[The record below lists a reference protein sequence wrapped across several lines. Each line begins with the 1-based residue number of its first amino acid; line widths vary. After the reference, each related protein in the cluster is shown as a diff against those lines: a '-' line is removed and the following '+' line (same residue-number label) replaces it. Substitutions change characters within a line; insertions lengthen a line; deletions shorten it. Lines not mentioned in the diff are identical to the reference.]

1 MAAEDRKRQI
11 LDAAIGVFARL
22 GYHGAGTADIA
33 SAAEIG
39 EPTIYRYFKN
49 KRELH
54 LEAVKRCR
62 LEITENWQRIVD
74 TSENAEEALQRIAT
88 WYYEEINRNPQL
100 LVLRFR
106 TLSESGDPE
115 AVAVVRQTY
124 MRNKRIVQDLYEQAR
139 REGSLAEDA
148 DPNTLAWLFMAIG
161 AIIDVTHLL
170 EVDDDFGAKELDG
183 IGQFFDRS
191 VWTQQPSA

>member
-183 IGQFFDRS
+183 IGQFLDRS